1 MLVTWI
7 LFNDTIG
14 DIDLGLRD
22 REQFVYALDVVL
34 STSPHLLGSQVVE
47 DGGSTSLTHDVKIA
61 VPQMAELY
69 ATLGPYL

>member
-34 STSPHLLGSQVVE
+34 STSPHLLGSQVV
-47 DGGSTSLTHDVKIA
+47 
-61 VPQMAELY
+61 
-69 ATLGPYL
+69 